1 MVVEDLLKIYL
12 QVVLKAIALGNEYSL
27 HRLLSRSVCR
37 WAICK
42 YRTLHWGELGSV
54 HY

>member
-1 MVVEDLLKIYL
+1 MLIEDLLKIYL

-27 HRLLSRSVCR
+27 HSLLSRSVCR

-42 YRTLHWGELGSV
+42 YRTLHWGELV
-54 HY
+54 HF